1 MTAAQQKLTTEAATA
16 AFGAYLRQARNAT
29 GMTLRDVEAATDN
42 TVSNGYLSQI
52 EKGTIQQPS
61 PRILHRLADAYG
73 IAYSD
78 LMERA
83 GYVVP
88 SAAPS
93 TLSSFPMRA
102 LDDLNADEQKALLEY
117 IEFIKSKR

>member
-1 MTAAQQKLTTEAATA
+1 MTAQQKITNEAATA

-42 TVSNGYLSQI
+42 TISNGYLSQI

-61 PRILHRLADAYG
+61 PRILHRLADVYG
-73 IAYSD
+73 ITYSD
-78 LMERA
+78 LMQRA
-83 GYVVP
+83 GYIVP
-88 SAAPS
+88 AATPS

-102 LDDLNADEQKALLEY
+102 LDDLNSDEQKALLEY

>member
-1 MTAAQQKLTTEAATA
+1 MTAQQKITNEAAA
-16 AFGAYLRQARNAT
+16 VFGAYLRQARNAT

-42 TVSNGYLSQI
+42 TISNGYLSQI

-83 GYVVP
+83 GYIVP
-88 SAAPS
+88 TATPS

-102 LDDLNADEQKALLEY
+102 LDDLNNDEQKALLEY